1 MSKKEH
7 TILIVGGGIG
17 GVAAALAL
25 AKQGHRVHL
34 FEQASEFKEIGAG
47 IQLGP
52 NAFYLFDQLGL
63 TERISALAAFPEDLV
78 VMDSISGDEV
88 TVIPAATLI
97 RKRFGHPYG
106 LIHRADLHAVLL
118 DECKHYPQ
126 ISTHSGCKMTDF
138 EDLGE
143 RVVVHTEAGETY
155 TGDAL
160 IGADGLWSAV
170 RAKIVG
176 DGKPRVSGHIAYRA
190 VLPIEEVPE
199 ANQRNAMTLWAGPKN
214 HLVHYPLRGGK
225 LFNLVAVFHSDRYE
239 EGWDSYG
246 DTEELMLRFQGVVPE
261 VKQMLD
267 KIESWRMWVLCDREP
282 IKDWS
287 KGRVTLLGDAAHPML
302 QYLAQGACM
311 AMEDAFCLASKVQH
325 SDGDLAA
332 AFLAYQEARYLRT
345 ARAQLTARL
354 YGNVYHAAGATR
366 DLRNAFLRSRTAEQ
380 FCEGNAWLY
389 DEKEFAQSL
398 V

>member
-1 MSKKEH
+1 MSNNER
-7 TILIVGGGIG
+7 TFLIVGGGIG
-17 GVAAALAL
+17 GIAAALSL
-25 AKQGHRVHL
+25 AKQGHRIHL

-63 TERISALAAFPEDLV
+63 TERIIPLAAFPDDLV

-118 DECKHYPQ
+118 DECQNFPQ
-126 ISTHSGCKMTDF
+126 ITMHSGCKMADF
-138 EDLGE
+138 EDLGD
-143 RVVVHTEAGETY
+143 RVVLRTESGKTH

-160 IGADGLWSAV
+160 IGADGLWSGV
-170 RAKIVG
+170 RAKIAN
-176 DGKPRVSGHIAYRA
+176 DGPPRVSGHIAYRA

-199 ANQRNAMTLWAGPKN
+199 ANRRNAMTLWAGPKN

-246 DTEELMLRFQGVVPE
+246 DTEELMLRFEGVVPE
-261 VKQMLD
+261 VKQMLN

-282 IKDWS
+282 IKEWS

-311 AMEDAFCLASKVQH
+311 AMEDAVCLANKVQN
-325 SDGDLAA
+325 SAGDLPA
-332 AFLAYQEARYLRT
+332 AFVSYQDTRYLRT

-366 DLRNAFLRSRTAEQ
+366 DLRNAFLRGRTAEQ

-389 DEKEFAQSL
+389 DHAEFKQSL
-398 V
+398 G